1 MKRVLHF
8 LEDSYF
14 TFNLI
19 SIYTGTKRIP
29 LHTMTDSTLI
39 TTAKLQGKVTII
51 TGGASGIGEA
61 TARRF
66 ASHGSRAV
74 VIADVQDE
82 KGQNVAASI
91 GHDRSTYIHCDVTD
105 EDQVKNLVEST
116 VKKYGR
122 LDVMF
127 SNAGV
132 PSACVQTVVDFD
144 LTAYERVFAV
154 NVRGMAACVKHA
166 ARAMVEGG
174 VKGSVICTAST
185 VASVGTEKYTD
196 YTMSKHAVLGLV
208 RSASLQL
215 GACGIRVNAVSPGPI
230 KTPLLLEFF
239 AGRFEKE
246 ELDKM
251 VETTVSLKKGTVPS
265 VENVADAVS
274 FLASDESEF
283 VNGHNLA
290 VDGGYIPQP
299 V

>member
-1 MKRVLHF
+1 
-8 LEDSYF
+8 
-14 TFNLI
+14 
-19 SIYTGTKRIP
+19 
-29 LHTMTDSTLI
+29 MTDSTPI
-39 TTAKLQGKVTII
+39 SAGKLHGKVTII

-66 ASHGSRAV
+66 VSHGARAV

-91 GHDRSTYIHCDVTD
+91 GHDRCTYVHCDVTN
-105 EDQVKNLVEST
+105 EDQVKALVDST
-116 VKKYGR
+116 VRRYGR

-132 PSACVQTVVDFD
+132 PSACQQTVVDFD
-144 LTAYERVFAV
+144 LAAYEGLFAV

-174 VKGSVICTAST
+174 VRGGSVVCTASRM
-185 VASVGTEKYTD
+185 ASVGTEKYTD

-208 RSASLQL
+208 RCASLQL

-230 KTPLLLEFF
+230 STPLLVALFE
-239 AGRFEKE
+239 GNLEKE
-246 ELDKM
+246 ELEKR
-251 VETTVSLKKGTVPS
+251 VESTVSLKIGRVPS
-265 VENVADAVS
+265 VENVAEAVS

-283 VNGHNLA
+283 ITGHNLA